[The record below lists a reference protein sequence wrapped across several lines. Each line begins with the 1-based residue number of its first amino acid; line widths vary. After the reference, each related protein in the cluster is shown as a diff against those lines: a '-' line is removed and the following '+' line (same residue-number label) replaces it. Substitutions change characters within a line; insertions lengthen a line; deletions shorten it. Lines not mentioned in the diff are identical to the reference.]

1 VKFFLD
7 NNLSH
12 LLARALHA
20 LCQAEEERIEVV
32 HLSERFDRRTPD
44 AEWIKALAA
53 EGGWVVVS
61 QDRMKKNDLER
72 EALRQSGLI
81 VFALDRRWAG
91 ERHWPKS
98 QNMVKWWPAVI
109 EQAKRIEGGAAFRVA
124 WRYTGKFEQ
133 IRL

>member
-1 VKFFLD
+1 
-7 NNLSH
+7 
-12 LLARALHA
+12 
-20 LCQAEEERIEVV
+20 V
-32 HLSERFDRRTPD
+32 HLSDLFPQNTQDHV
-44 AEWIKALAA
+44 WIDALAA
-53 EGGWVVVS
+53 EGGWVVIS

-72 EALRQSGLI
+72 EALRRSGLI

-98 QNMVKWWPAVI
+98 QNMVKWWPAII

-124 WRYTGKFEQ
+124 WRYTGRFEQ